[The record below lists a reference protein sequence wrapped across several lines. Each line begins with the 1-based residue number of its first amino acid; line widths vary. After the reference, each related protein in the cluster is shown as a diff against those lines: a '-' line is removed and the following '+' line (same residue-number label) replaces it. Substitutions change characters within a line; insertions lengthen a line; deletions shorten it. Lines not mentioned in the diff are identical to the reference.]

1 MICTTRSRTLA
12 VGGGAAAS
20 ERVLNRN
27 TATFEILEV
36 VEFDGAG
43 GAFDSFKVD
52 VAEPISIRHNV
63 SNYH

>member
-1 MICTTRSRTLA
+1 MA

-20 ERVLNRN
+20 ERILNRN

-52 VAEPISIRHNV
+52 VAEPISIRHV
-63 SNYH
+63 SSYH